1 MELTQLRYFVA
12 VAEEL
17 NFRRAAER
25 CRVAQPA
32 LSRRVKRLEEELGV
46 LLLHRTKREVRLT
59 EAGEV
64 FLEATRE
71 GLGRIDAG
79 TREVRRPSDADDT
92 LRVGAVDY
100 ANFRFLPWVMRAF
113 GERRPE
119 ARVLRRDLPP
129 AEQVEALREG
139 RLDVG
144 FFGAR
149 TREKGLAYVPIARTA
164 WRVALPAGHPLAD
177 AADAILAEA
186 LAGKPLVL
194 FPRYANPELYDWT
207 LGRLREATG
216 AEPRIV
222 QEPTQLAGALD
233 LVAAGLGLFPTPFF
247 LGQAPPKVAV
257 RELLGFDLGV
267 EVCAVYRKKDA
278 SALLKDFLGAV
289 REAAARRAQTGP
301 YTRGLNSSG
310 EEPNTL
316 SETWSR
322 RFSRLALR
330 TPYAHPLAR
339 S

>member
-1 MELTQLRYFVA
+1 VELTQLRYFVA

-32 LSRRVKRLEEELGV
+32 LSRRVRRLEEELGV

-64 FLEATRE
+64 FLQAARE

-79 TREVRRPSDADDT
+79 AREVRRPSDAAGILT
-92 LRVGAVDY
+92 VGAVDY

-139 RLDVG
+139 KLDVG

-149 TREKGLAYVPIARTA
+149 AREKDLAYLPVAHA
-164 WRVALPAGHPLAD
+164 SWSVALPAGHRLAD
-177 AADAILAEA
+177 TPDVILAKD
-186 LAGKPLVL
+186 LAGEPLVL

-207 LGRLREATG
+207 VGRLREAGGAG

-222 QEPTQLAGALD
+222 QEPTQIAGALD
-233 LVAAGLGLFPTPFF
+233 LVAAGLGLLPTPFF
-247 LGQAPPKVAV
+247 LSQAPPKVAV
-257 RELLGFDLGV
+257 RRLAGFDVGV
-267 EVCAVYRKKDA
+267 EVCAVHRKKDA
-278 SALLKDFLGAV
+278 SVLLQDFLGAV
-289 REAAARRAQTGP
+289 REATARLSQTGQ
-301 YTRGLNSSG
+301 
-310 EEPNTL
+310 
-316 SETWSR
+316 
-322 RFSRLALR
+322 
-330 TPYAHPLAR
+330 
-339 S
+339 

>member
-59 EAGEV
+59 GAGEV
-64 FLEATRE
+64 FLEAARE

-79 TREVRRPSDADDT
+79 AREVRRPSDADDT
-92 LRVGAVDY
+92 LSVGAVDY
-100 ANFRFLPWVMRAF
+100 ANFRFLPWVIRAF

-119 ARVLRRDLPP
+119 ARVLRRDLLP
-129 AEQVEALREG
+129 AEQIASLREG
-139 RLDVG
+139 TLDVG

-149 TREKGLAYVPIARTA
+149 SRENDLGYLPVARAA
-164 WRVALPAGHPLAD
+164 WSVALPAGHRLAD
-177 AADAILAEA
+177 GEDAVVAED
-186 LAGKPLVL
+186 LAGEPLIL

-207 LGRLREATG
+207 AGHLREVSG

-233 LVAAGLGLFPTPFF
+233 LVAAGLGLFPTPFS
-247 LGQAPPKVAV
+247 LGHAPPKVAV
-257 RELLGFDLGV
+257 RGLEGFDLGV
-267 EVCAVYRKKDA
+267 EICAVYRKKDA
-278 SALLKDFLGAV
+278 SVLLQDFLSAV
-289 REAAARRAQTGP
+289 REAIGRLSC
-301 YTRGLNSSG
+301 RGS
-310 EEPNTL
+310 
-316 SETWSR
+316 
-322 RFSRLALR
+322 
-330 TPYAHPLAR
+330 
-339 S
+339 